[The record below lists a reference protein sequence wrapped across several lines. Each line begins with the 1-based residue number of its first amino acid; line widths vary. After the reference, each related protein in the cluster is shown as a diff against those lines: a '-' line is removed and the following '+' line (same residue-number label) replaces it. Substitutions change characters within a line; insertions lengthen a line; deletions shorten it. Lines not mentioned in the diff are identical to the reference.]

1 MQILLASAKIMR
13 SFCRCDGMEVSRPL
27 FADIATG
34 FAADMSR
41 LTVEEIED
49 CFKYS
54 WDILKLTVVLCRML
68 TRMRSNLFNF

>member
-13 SFCRCDGMEVSRPL
+13 SICRCDGMEVSRPL

-41 LTVEEIED
+41 L
-49 CFKYS
+49 CKQ
-54 WDILKLTVVLCRML
+54 
-68 TRMRSNLFNF
+68 